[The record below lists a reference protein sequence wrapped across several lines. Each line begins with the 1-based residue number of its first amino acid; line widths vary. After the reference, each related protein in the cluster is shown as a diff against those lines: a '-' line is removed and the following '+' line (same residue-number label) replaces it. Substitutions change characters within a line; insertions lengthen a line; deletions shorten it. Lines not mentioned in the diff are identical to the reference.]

1 MKNEIRNRMIVNFL
15 KDLGSFIYW
24 SLKQAVAIALAIA
37 LVGATCIMFYQA
49 GRAEMFAD
57 PKNPDEYCEQHEKSL
72 RRPIDYVSLETKK
85 ENEGV
90 ANEEK

>member
-1 MKNEIRNRMIVNFL
+1 MKNEMRNRMLNNFL

-24 SLKQAVAIALAIA
+24 SLKQAVAIAL
-37 LVGATCIMFYQA
+37 VGAMCIMFYQA

-57 PKNPDEYCEQHEKSL
+57 PKNADEFCEQHEKNL
-72 RRPIDYVSLETKK
+72 RRPIDYVSLETKN

-90 ANEEK
+90 VNEDK